1 MLPTDPLFQELTSE
15 QIDWILKN
23 IELDNKELIAAQKG
37 KQPNEQFEDYEEEW
51 YNTPEKYFDPVKE
64 NHKDLDI
71 ENIMNKYNNKIDIE
85 KYKAKFDNL
94 EEWNEFLASGNK
106 SAIDIGKE
114 QLIQENLEKAFKE
127 AKEIEELGGKKPS
140 KEIAKVEK
148 LDTGLIN
155 KAVELF
161 EQGENEIITQQEE
174 VDVNDLDS
182 NKIYWS

>member
-1 MLPTDPLFQELTSE
+1 
-15 QIDWILKN
+15 
-23 IELDNKELIAAQKG
+23 
-37 KQPNEQFEDYEEEW
+37 
-51 YNTPEKYFDPVKE
+51 
-64 NHKDLDI
+64 
-71 ENIMNKYNNKIDIE
+71 MNKYNKKIDIE

-114 QLIQENLEKAFKE
+114 QLLQENLEKAFKE
-127 AKEIEELGGKKPS
+127 AKEIEEMGGKKPS
-140 KEIAKVEK
+140 KEITKVEK

-174 VDVNDLDS
+174 VDVNDMDS